1 MSHQTAASVISLPLN
16 EVEERLHDVQTWPL
30 FLEDLEEIS
39 KAGHHRYRMMIRS
52 GRTTRE
58 VVAAIT
64 HHHREHRFTWKALEG
79 PLYEGE
85 IRLQS
90 EGERRTR
97 IKLQF
102 TADPVGFM
110 AGLSEL
116 FGARNDTAEIDLRK
130 MERVLRHDREVE
142 RETEREI
149 EHKIEHKAGHG
160 H

>member
-1 MSHQTAASVISLPLN
+1 MSHQTAASVISLPLD

-39 KAGHHRYRMMIRS
+39 KAGHHRYRMVIRS

-79 PLYEGE
+79 PMYEGE
-85 IRLQS
+85 IRLHA
-90 EGERRTR
+90 EGEKQTK

-110 AGLSEL
+110 SGLAEL
-116 FGARNDTAEIDLRK
+116 FGSRNDTAEIDLRK
-130 MERVLRHDREVE
+130 MEQVLRHDHDLEHEVE
-142 RETEREI
+142 KDA
-149 EHKIEHKAGHG
+149 EHELEHG